1 MLLSI
6 SLYNFFNN
14 AFGRKKKIMKTVFTA
29 SATNL
34 AFSNSAVATLNGLRE
49 RRITWEATDYKKAN
63 EGLYA
68 LLADCLDLFNSKFV
82 TATDDDRK
90 TLRMDL
96 EAKLKADGLKAQR
109 NTTTL
114 TMFVRYVFG
123 NDRKRAHAY
132 TYVIKAAI
140 SYDITAEN
148 LPTYITN
155 EGGIEEIKRKMVVK
169 EETLQKR
176 AELAKAQEAVVADLE
191 VAKIKPLATVKLGN
205 IKGDYAV
212 LVGKPN
218 VNGDTDIIG
227 VLGDVNEALYNALL
241 KKLAKQHVEVV
252 AEKAAM
258 ASEVN
263 DLLDVPNNTLADQL
277 AA

>member
-1 MLLSI
+1 
-6 SLYNFFNN
+6 
-14 AFGRKKKIMKTVFTA
+14 MKTVFTA

>member
-1 MLLSI
+1 
-6 SLYNFFNN
+6 
-14 AFGRKKKIMKTVFTA
+14 MKTVFTA

-34 AFSNSAVATLNGLRE
+34 AFSNSAVATLNDLRE

-140 SYDITAEN
+140 SYDVTAEN
-148 LPTYITN
+148 LPAYITN

-176 AELAKAQEAVVADLE
+176 AELAKAQDAVVADLE

-212 LVGKPN
+212 LVAKPN

-227 VLGDVNEALYNALL
+227 VLGEVNEALYNALL
-241 KKLAKQHVEVV
+241 KKLAKQHVEAE
-252 AEKAAM
+252 AEKTAM

-263 DLLDVPNNTLADQL
+263 DLLDVPSNDNTLAEQL

>member
-1 MLLSI
+1 MV
-6 SLYNFFNN
+6 
-14 AFGRKKKIMKTVFTA
+14 KTFTP
-29 SATNL
+29 SATNVV
-34 AFSNSAVATLNGLRE
+34 FSNTAVATLDGLRA

-63 EGLYA
+63 EGLYD
-68 LLADCLDLFNSKFV
+68 LLADCKKLFDEKFV
-82 TATDDDRK
+82 TAGDDDRK

-140 SYDITAEN
+140 SHNINAEN
-148 LPTYITN
+148 LATYIAD

-169 EETLQKR
+169 EETLAKR
-176 AELAKAQEAVVADLE
+176 AELAKAQEAVLANLE
-191 VAKIKPLATVKLGN
+191 EAKAKPLATVKLGN

-212 LVGKPN
+212 LVAKPN

-241 KKLAKQHVEVV
+241 KKLAKQHVEVT
-252 AEKAAM
+252 AEKTAM
-258 ASEVN
+258 ATEVN
-263 DLLDVPNNTLADQL
+263 DLLDITNDEKVLDQL

>member
-1 MLLSI
+1 MAEST
-6 SLYNFFNN
+6 
-14 AFGRKKKIMKTVFTA
+14 KKMKTVFIA
-29 SATNL
+29 STTNV
-34 AFSNSAVATLNGLRE
+34 AFSNSALATLNGLRE

-90 TLRMDL
+90 TLRGDL
-96 EAKLKADGLKAQR
+96 EVKLKADGLKVQR

-140 SYDITAEN
+140 SHDVKAAA
-148 LPTYITN
+148 LATYIAD
-155 EGGIEEIKRKMVVK
+155 EGGIEEIKRKMVIK
-169 EETLQKR
+169 EETLIKR

-191 VAKIKPLATVKLGN
+191 VAKIKPLASVKLGN

-212 LVGKPN
+212 LVAKPN

-241 KKLAKQHVEVV
+241 KKLAKQHVEVT
-252 AEKAAM
+252 AEKTAM
-258 ASEVN
+258 ATEVN
-263 DLLDVPNNTLADQL
+263 DLLDVPSNDNTLVEQL

>member
-1 MLLSI
+1 MARR
-6 SLYNFFNN
+6 NNMTTTFNP
-14 AFGRKKKIMKTVFTA
+14 
-29 SATNL
+29 SETNV
-34 AFSNSAVATLNGLRE
+34 AFSNTTVATLDALRAQ
-49 RRITWEATDYKKAN
+49 RITWEATDYKKAN
-63 EGLYA
+63 EGLYD
-68 LLADCLDLFNSKFV
+68 LLARCLDLFNNKFV
-82 TATDDDRK
+82 VATEDDRK
-90 TLRMDL
+90 TLRLDL
-96 EAKLKADGLKAQR
+96 EAKLKADGLRTQR

-114 TMFVRYVFG
+114 TMFVRFVFG

-140 SYDITAEN
+140 SHAVTAEN
-148 LPTYITN
+148 LASYITS

-176 AELAKAQEAVVADLE
+176 AELAKAQEAVVANLE
-191 VAKIKPLATVKLGN
+191 VAKNKPLATVKLGN

-218 VNGDTDIIG
+218 VDGGTDIIG

-241 KKLAKQHVEVV
+241 KKLAKQHVEVT
-252 AEKAAM
+252 AEKASM
-258 ASEVN
+258 ASEVG
-263 DLLDVPNNTLADQL
+263 DLLDVSNDDNIVKEL

>member
-1 MLLSI
+1 M
-6 SLYNFFNN
+6 
-14 AFGRKKKIMKTVFTA
+14 KKLFTP
-29 SATNL
+29 SATNV
-34 AFSNSAVATLNGLRE
+34 AFANDAVATLDALRAK
-49 RRITWEATDYKKAN
+49 RITWEATDYKKAN
-63 EGLYA
+63 EGLYD
-68 LLADCLDLFNSKFV
+68 LLAQCKKLFDEQFV
-82 TATDDDRK
+82 KATDDNRK

-140 SYDITAEN
+140 SYEVAAEN
-148 LPTYITN
+148 LPAYITN

-212 LVGKPN
+212 LVAKPN
-218 VNGDTDIIG
+218 VNGNTDIIG

-241 KKLAKQHVEVV
+241 KKLAKQHVEVT
-252 AEKAAM
+252 AEKTAM
-258 ASEVN
+258 ATEVS
-263 DLLDVPNNTLADQL
+263 DLLDVSSNDDTLVQQL

>member
-1 MLLSI
+1 MV
-6 SLYNFFNN
+6 
-14 AFGRKKKIMKTVFTA
+14 KTFTP
-29 SATNL
+29 SESNVV
-34 AFSNSAVATLNGLRE
+34 FSNTTVATLDQLRAQ
-49 RRITWEATDYKKAN
+49 RITWEATDYKKAN
-63 EGLYA
+63 EGLYD
-68 LLADCLDLFNSKFV
+68 LLARCLDLFNSKFV
-82 TATDDDRK
+82 VATEDDRK
-90 TLRMDL
+90 TLRLDL
-96 EAKLKADGLKAQR
+96 EAKLKADGLKTQR

-114 TMFVRYVFG
+114 TMFVRFVFG

-140 SYDITAEN
+140 SHAVTADN
-148 LPTYITN
+148 LAAYIAS

-176 AELAKAQEAVVADLE
+176 AELAKAQEVVVADLE

-218 VNGDTDIIG
+218 VDGATDIIG

-241 KKLAKQHVEVV
+241 KKLAKQHVEVT

-258 ASEVN
+258 ATEVK
-263 DLLDVPNNTLADQL
+263 DLLDVPSNDNALVEQL

>member
-1 MLLSI
+1 MV
-6 SLYNFFNN
+6 
-14 AFGRKKKIMKTVFTA
+14 KTFTP
-29 SATNL
+29 SATNVV
-34 AFSNSAVATLNGLRE
+34 FSNAAVATLDGLRA

-63 EGLYA
+63 VGLYD
-68 LLADCLDLFNSKFV
+68 LLADCKKLFDEKFV
-82 TATDDDRK
+82 TAGDDDRK
-90 TLRMDL
+90 TLRMEL

-140 SYDITAEN
+140 SHNISAEN
-148 LPTYITN
+148 LATYIAD

-169 EETLQKR
+169 EETLAKR
-176 AELAKAQEAVVADLE
+176 AELAKAQDAVVADLE
-191 VAKIKPLATVKLGN
+191 VAKVKPLASVKLGN

-212 LVGKPN
+212 LVAKPN

-227 VLGDVNEALYNALL
+227 VLGDVNEALYKALL
-241 KKLAKQHVEVV
+241 KKLAKQHVEVT
-252 AEKAAM
+252 AEKTAM
-258 ASEVN
+258 ATEVK
-263 DLLDVPNNTLADQL
+263 DLLDVSNDDTLVEQL

>member
-1 MLLSI
+1 MV
-6 SLYNFFNN
+6 
-14 AFGRKKKIMKTVFTA
+14 KTFTPSQTNVVFANETV
-29 SATNL
+29 
-34 AFSNSAVATLNGLRE
+34 AVLDALRAQ
-49 RRITWEATDYKKAN
+49 RITWEATDYKKAN
-63 EGLYA
+63 EGLYD
-68 LLADCLDLFNSKFV
+68 LLAKCKKVFDEKFV
-82 TATDDDRK
+82 KASDDDRK
-90 TLRMDL
+90 TLRLDL

-140 SYDITAEN
+140 SHDVTAEN
-148 LPTYITN
+148 LPAYITD

-191 VAKIKPLATVKLGN
+191 EAKVKPLATVKLGN

-212 LVGKPN
+212 LVAKPN

-258 ASEVN
+258 ATEVK
-263 DLLDVPNNTLADQL
+263 DLLDAGNDDAVLNQL

>member
-1 MLLSI
+1 M
-6 SLYNFFNN
+6 
-14 AFGRKKKIMKTVFTA
+14 KKLFTP
-29 SATNL
+29 SATNV
-34 AFSNSAVATLNGLRE
+34 AFANDAVATLDALRAK
-49 RRITWEATDYKKAN
+49 RITWEATDYKKAN
-63 EGLYA
+63 EGLYD
-68 LLADCLDLFNSKFV
+68 LLAQCKKLFDEQFV
-82 TATDDDRK
+82 KATDDNRK

-140 SYDITAEN
+140 SYDVAAEN
-148 LPTYITN
+148 LPNFITN

-169 EETLQKR
+169 EETLIKR

-191 VAKIKPLATVKLGN
+191 EAKVKPIATVKLGN

-212 LVGKPN
+212 LVAKPN

-227 VLGDVNEALYNALL
+227 VLGDVNEALYKALL
-241 KKLAKQHVEVV
+241 KKLAKQHVEEA

-258 ASEVN
+258 ATEVN
-263 DLLDVPNNTLADQL
+263 DLLDVANDEQVLNQL

>member
-1 MLLSI
+1 MV
-6 SLYNFFNN
+6 
-14 AFGRKKKIMKTVFTA
+14 KTFTPA
-29 SATNL
+29 ATNV
-34 AFSNSAVATLNGLRE
+34 AFSNEAVATLDALRTQ
-49 RRITWEATDYKKAN
+49 RITWEATDYKKAN
-63 EGLYA
+63 EGLYD
-68 LLADCLDLFNSKFV
+68 LLAKCLDLFNNKFV
-82 TATDDDRK
+82 AATDDDRK

-96 EAKLKADGLKAQR
+96 EAKLKADGLKVQR

-114 TMFVRYVFG
+114 TMFVRFVFG

-140 SYDITAEN
+140 SHNVTAEN
-148 LPTYITN
+148 LATYITD

-169 EETLQKR
+169 EETLAKR

-191 VAKIKPLATVKLGN
+191 VAKAKPLATVKLGN

-212 LVGKPN
+212 LVAKPN

-227 VLGDVNEALYNALL
+227 VLRDVNEALYNALL
-241 KKLAKQHVEVV
+241 KKLAKQHVEVA
-252 AEKAAM
+252 AEKTAM
-258 ASEVN
+258 ATEVN
-263 DLLDVPNNTLADQL
+263 DLLDIANDEKVLDQL

>member
-1 MLLSI
+1 MATT
-6 SLYNFFNN
+6 FNPSAAN
-14 AFGRKKKIMKTVFTA
+14 VAFA
-29 SATNL
+29 STT
-34 AFSNSAVATLNGLRE
+34 VATLDALRAQ
-49 RRITWEATDYKKAN
+49 RITWEATDYKKAN
-63 EGLYA
+63 EGLYD
-68 LLADCLDLFNSKFV
+68 LLARCLDLFNNKFV
-82 TATDDDRK
+82 VATEDDRK
-90 TLRMDL
+90 TLRLDL
-96 EAKLKADGLKAQR
+96 EAKLKADGLKTQR

-114 TMFVRYVFG
+114 TMFVRFVFG

-140 SYDITAEN
+140 SHAVTADN
-148 LPTYITN
+148 LATYIAN

-176 AELAKAQEAVVADLE
+176 VELAKAQEAVVADLE

-212 LVGKPN
+212 LVAKPN
-218 VNGDTDIIG
+218 VDGDVDIIG

-241 KKLAKQHVEVV
+241 KKLAKQHVEVT
-252 AEKAAM
+252 AEKTAM
-258 ASEVN
+258 ATEVK
-263 DLLDVPNNTLADQL
+263 DLLDVSSNDDTVEQL

>member
-1 MLLSI
+1 MTTT
-6 SLYNFFNN
+6 FNP
-14 AFGRKKKIMKTVFTA
+14 
-29 SATNL
+29 SATNV
-34 AFSNSAVATLNGLRE
+34 AFSNTTVATLDALRAQ
-49 RRITWEATDYKKAN
+49 RITWEATDYKKAN
-63 EGLYA
+63 EGLYD
-68 LLADCLDLFNSKFV
+68 LLARCLDLFNNKFV
-82 TATDDDRK
+82 VATEDDRK
-90 TLRMDL
+90 TLRLDL
-96 EAKLKADGLKAQR
+96 EAKLKADGLKTQR

-114 TMFVRYVFG
+114 TMFVRFVFG

-140 SYDITAEN
+140 SHAVTADN
-148 LPTYITN
+148 LATYITN

-212 LVGKPN
+212 LVAKPN
-218 VNGDTDIIG
+218 VDGNTDIIG

-241 KKLAKQHVEVV
+241 KKLAKQHVEVT
-252 AEKAAM
+252 AGKAAM
-258 ASEVN
+258 ATEVN
-263 DLLDVPNNTLADQL
+263 DLLDVSSNDDTLIEQL

>member
-1 MLLSI
+1 MV
-6 SLYNFFNN
+6 
-14 AFGRKKKIMKTVFTA
+14 KTFTPA
-29 SATNL
+29 ATNV
-34 AFSNSAVATLNGLRE
+34 AFSNEAVATLDALRA

-63 EGLYA
+63 EGLYD
-68 LLADCLDLFNSKFV
+68 LLAQCKKLFDEKFV
-82 TATDDDRK
+82 KASDDDRK
-90 TLRMDL
+90 TLRLDL
-96 EAKLKADGLKAQR
+96 ETKLKADGLKVQR

-114 TMFVRYVFG
+114 TMFVRFVFG

-132 TYVIKAAI
+132 TYVLKAAI
-140 SYDITAEN
+140 SHNVTAEN
-148 LPTYITN
+148 LATYITD

-212 LVGKPN
+212 LVAKPN

-227 VLGDVNEALYNALL
+227 VLGEVNEALYKALL
-241 KKLAKQHVEVV
+241 KKLAKQHVEAE
-252 AEKAAM
+252 AEKTVM
-258 ASEVN
+258 ATEVN
-263 DLLDVPNNTLADQL
+263 DLLDVPNNDTTLVEQL

>member
-1 MLLSI
+1 MATS
-6 SLYNFFNN
+6 
-14 AFGRKKKIMKTVFTA
+14 FTP
-29 SATNL
+29 SAENIL
-34 AFSNSAVATLNGLRE
+34 FSNSTVTALDGLRNK
-49 RRITWEATDYKKAN
+49 RITWEATDYKKAN

-68 LLADCLDLFNSKFV
+68 LLSDCLAVFNGKFV
-82 TATDDDRK
+82 QASDSDRK
-90 TLRMDL
+90 TLRKDL
-96 EAKLKADGLKAQR
+96 EEKLKADGLRTQR

-114 TMFVRYVFG
+114 TMFVRFVFG

-140 SYDITAEN
+140 SHDVAAANLAGYIAEQ
-148 LPTYITN
+148 
-155 EGGIEEIKRKMVVK
+155 GGIEEIKRKMVIK
-169 EETLQKR
+169 EETLVKR

-191 VAKIKPLATVKLGN
+191 VAKIKPLASVKLGN

-212 LVGKPN
+212 LVAKPN

-241 KKLAKQHVEVV
+241 KKLAKQHVEVT
-252 AEKAAM
+252 AEKTAM
-258 ASEVN
+258 ATEVN
-263 DLLDVPNNTLADQL
+263 DLLDVPSNDNTLVEQL